1 MHNKSHGLLFIMLIF
16 NFPAHFSLPVRCNLW
31 KELKTVNIEKEY
43 DNIFRYAL
51 CRTGN
56 RHDAE
61 DITQEAYLRYLQH
74 EEYHNGKERQILY
87 TIVRN
92 LCIDLHRRPKS
103 APEEDIPSD
112 EDIPQKVALR
122 LAMSKLSDE
131 DREIVILRFVNEE
144 KISDIARLF
153 NTSRFTMSRRIK
165 DIVSRLKNELKGVI

>member
-1 MHNKSHGLLFIMLIF
+1 M
-16 NFPAHFSLPVRCNLW
+16 
-31 KELKTVNIEKEY
+31 NIEKEY

-74 EEYHNGKERQILY
+74 EEYHNGRERQILY

-92 LCIDLHRRPKS
+92 LCIDLHRKPKS
-103 APEEDIPSD
+103 VPEEDIPSE

-122 LAMSKLSDE
+122 LAMDRLSDD
-131 DREIVILRFVNEE
+131 DREIVVLRFVNEE

-165 DIVSRLKNELKGVI
+165 DIVNRLKNELKGVI